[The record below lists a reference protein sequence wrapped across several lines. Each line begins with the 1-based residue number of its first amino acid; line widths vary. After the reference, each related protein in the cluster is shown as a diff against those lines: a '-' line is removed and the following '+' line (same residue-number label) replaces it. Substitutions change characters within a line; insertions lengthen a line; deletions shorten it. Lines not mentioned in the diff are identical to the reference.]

1 MQKIILDGTDLKILN
16 LLARN
21 GRLSYR
27 SIGHT
32 VGLTTK
38 SVKSRVDKMLA
49 AKVIEKFLAKAN
61 LSVIGFKKIWAIALR
76 KSELNQEIVDRI
88 NLVGDIQY
96 QFEVMGGVV
105 GFDIALKKAPKIRWN
120 SS

>member
-1 MQKIILDGTDLKILN
+1 LQKIILDGTDLKILN

-38 SVKSRVDKMLA
+38 TVKSRLDKMLA
-49 AKVIEKFLAKAN
+49 AKVIEKFLAKVN
-61 LSVIGFKKIWAIALR
+61 LSVIG
-76 KSELNQEIVDRI
+76 
-88 NLVGDIQY
+88 
-96 QFEVMGGVV
+96 
-105 GFDIALKKAPKIRWN
+105 
-120 SS
+120 